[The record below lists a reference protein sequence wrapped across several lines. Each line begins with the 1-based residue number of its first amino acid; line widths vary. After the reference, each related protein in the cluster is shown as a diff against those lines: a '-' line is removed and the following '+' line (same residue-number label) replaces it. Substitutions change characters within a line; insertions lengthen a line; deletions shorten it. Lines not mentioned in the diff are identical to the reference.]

1 MIAATPIP
9 MPTAAFESNFDVGS
23 APKLPAGANGA
34 AWLILEHVP
43 LEQTPSSAQSL
54 FEEQALL
61 RAVDVGVGVDV
72 DVLADVDEPRMSV
85 GNVSESIEA
94 VAVGEG
100 VAVSTSREKA
110 RRVLVEASRLVLV
123 EASRLILVETACL
136 VLVLVD
142 IMIKECIEKNVGD

>member
-1 MIAATPIP
+1 M
-9 MPTAAFESNFDVGS
+9 
-23 APKLPAGANGA
+23 
-34 AWLILEHVP
+34 
-43 LEQTPSSAQSL
+43 
-54 FEEQALL
+54 L